1 MNRNERTVLA
11 IRRRMGRNYAKLL
24 KLLAASAMVALLV
37 GCDME
42 DDAAEG
48 DVYVIVT
55 NVVAAPSAPIEI
67 RTGNGSPVTI
77 GDGNSVSAEVSD
89 DHSDNTDTNDVGGL

>member
-1 MNRNERTVLA
+1 MKRMQTVLVV
-11 IRRRMGRNYAKLL
+11 RRRMARNYAKLL

-67 RTGNGSPVTI
+67 RAGNGSPVTI
-77 GDGNSVSAEVSD
+77 GDGNEVSSEIRD
-89 DHSDNTDTNDVGGL
+89 DHSDNSDTNDAIGGL